1 MQERDREVVRAQFD
15 VYRAWYQE
23 GGLPALMR
31 QFSERHDSG
40 RELFFVRVVGPQRTG
55 LFVSFPPRFE
65 AFDLGELERMTPNEA
80 FGWLTV
86 PSRSRSGW
94 WLVATERLPD
104 GDWLQ
109 VGKTMDAQG
118 ALFAQFRD
126 VSLWV
131 MLVALALGI
140 AGGAWLTRRTLSP
153 IRKLIGA
160 VRQVIATGHMDERM
174 PEPKAHDELGE
185 LTRLFNVML
194 EKNGALINGMREA
207 LDNVAHDLR
216 TPLARFRSTAEAAL
230 EGPEDVAV
238 YRDALLD
245 SMEESERLLTMLNT
259 LMDISEAETGLM
271 QLDRQRFPLA
281 PLVAEIVEL
290 FELVAEDKGITQTT
304 EVPAELVCFAD
315 RNRLRQVLANLLD
328 NALKYT
334 PSGGNV
340 KISAH
345 AGVDGVVIV
354 CQDSGIGIF
363 AEDVAKIWD
372 RLYRADK
379 SRSQRGLGLGLS
391 LVRAF
396 MNAHGGRAEVQ
407 STPGQGST
415 FILYLPSAPDA
426 AQLISPPGPEP
437 VRGMTRSICARATQP
452 ERPSAVRTNTKLRS
466 AFFAVTISPST
477 RGKTCSALSA
487 GAMSAVTWEF
497 STTARLSSGQ
507 RSQSAV
513 VEISTATAHAALSTL
528 AGWRKRLGSSR
539 PTDVAPQTN
548 ASAREPLQ
556 AHSFIVSMRA
566 ADCHQAGV
574 GAARPAVSRTA
585 LRFAQWRDRAE
596 RAVAR
601 ARRRGLP
608 DQACLRVPT
617 RCHG

>member
-1 MQERDREVVRAQFD
+1 MPSSWFKNERRTFGFRMHVWFALVLIGLTAALFVAAYWLLFRAVQERDREVVRAQFD
-15 VYRAWYQE
+15 VYRTWYQE
-23 GGLPALMR
+23 GGLPALMQ
-31 QFSERHDSG
+31 QFSEVNYSG

-65 AFDLGELERMTPNEA
+65 AFDLAELERMSPNEA
-80 FGWLTV
+80 LGWLTV

-109 VGKTMDAQG
+109 VGKTLDAQG
-118 ALFAQFRD
+118 ALLTQFRD
-126 VSLWV
+126 VFLWV

-140 AGGAWLTRRTLSP
+140 GGGAWLTRRTLSP
-153 IRKLIGA
+153 IRTLIGA
-160 VRQVIATGHMDERM
+160 VRQVIATGHMDERV
-174 PEPKAHDELGE
+174 PEPEAHDELGE

-194 EKNGALINGMREA
+194 EKNKALINGMREA

-230 EGPEDVAV
+230 EGPEEAAV

-271 QLDRQRFPLA
+271 QLDRQHFSLT

-290 FELVAEDKGITQTT
+290 FELVAEDKRITQTT
-304 EVPAELVCFAD
+304 EVPVDLVCFAD

-334 PSGGNV
+334 PSGGSV

-345 AGVDGVVIV
+345 SEVDGVAIA
-354 CQDSGIGIF
+354 CRDSGIGIF
-363 AEDVAKIWD
+363 AEDVPKIWD

-396 MNAHGGRAEVQ
+396 INAHGGRAEVQ

-415 FILYLPSAPDA
+415 FTVHLPTAPGA
-426 AQLISPPGPEP
+426 AQPVNPPCPEP
-437 VRGMTRSICARATQP
+437 VRG
-452 ERPSAVRTNTKLRS
+452 
-466 AFFAVTISPST
+466 
-477 RGKTCSALSA
+477 
-487 GAMSAVTWEF
+487 
-497 STTARLSSGQ
+497 
-507 RSQSAV
+507 
-513 VEISTATAHAALSTL
+513 
-528 AGWRKRLGSSR
+528 
-539 PTDVAPQTN
+539 
-548 ASAREPLQ
+548 
-556 AHSFIVSMRA
+556 
-566 ADCHQAGV
+566 
-574 GAARPAVSRTA
+574 
-585 LRFAQWRDRAE
+585 
-596 RAVAR
+596 
-601 ARRRGLP
+601 
-608 DQACLRVPT
+608 
-617 RCHG
+617 

>member
-1 MQERDREVVRAQFD
+1 MHVWFALVLIALTAALFVAAYWLLFRAVQERDREVVRAQFY
-15 VYRAWYQE
+15 VYRTWYQE

-31 QFSERHDSG
+31 QFSELHDSG

-65 AFDLGELERMTPNEA
+65 DFDLGELERMTPKEA
-80 FGWLTV
+80 LAWLTV

-94 WLVATERLPD
+94 WLVATERQQD

-118 ALFAQFRD
+118 ALFARFRD

-131 MLVALALGI
+131 MFVALALGI

-153 IRKLIGA
+153 IRRLIGS

-174 PEPKAHDELGE
+174 PEPEVRDELGE
-185 LTRLFNVML
+185 LTHLFNVML
-194 EKNGALINGMREA
+194 EKNGALIKGMREA

-230 EGPEDVAV
+230 EGPEDIAV

-245 SMEESERLLTMLNT
+245 SMEESERLVTILNT

-304 EVPAELVCFAD
+304 EVPVDLVCFAD

-345 AGVDGVVIV
+345 VGVDGVVIA

-415 FILYLPSAPDA
+415 FILYLPSTPHP

-437 VRGMTRSICARATQP
+437 V
-452 ERPSAVRTNTKLRS
+452 
-466 AFFAVTISPST
+466 
-477 RGKTCSALSA
+477 
-487 GAMSAVTWEF
+487 
-497 STTARLSSGQ
+497 
-507 RSQSAV
+507 
-513 VEISTATAHAALSTL
+513 
-528 AGWRKRLGSSR
+528 
-539 PTDVAPQTN
+539 
-548 ASAREPLQ
+548 
-556 AHSFIVSMRA
+556 
-566 ADCHQAGV
+566 V
-574 GAARPAVSRTA
+574 G
-585 LRFAQWRDRAE
+585 
-596 RAVAR
+596 
-601 ARRRGLP
+601 
-608 DQACLRVPT
+608 
-617 RCHG
+617 

>member
-1 MQERDREVVRAQFD
+1 MPSSWLKSERRTFGFRMHVWFALVLIALTAALFVAAYWFLFRAVQERDREVVRAQFY
-15 VYRAWYQE
+15 VYRTWYQE
-23 GGLPALMR
+23 GGLPELMR
-31 QFSERHDSG
+31 QFSELHDSG

-65 AFDLGELERMTPNEA
+65 DFDLGELEQMTPKEA
-80 FGWLTV
+80 LAWLTV
-86 PSRSRSGW
+86 PSRSHSGW
-94 WLVATERLPD
+94 WLVATERLQD

-131 MLVALALGI
+131 MFAALALGI
-140 AGGAWLTRRTLSP
+140 GGGAWLTRRTLSP
-153 IRKLIGA
+153 IRKLIGS

-174 PEPKAHDELGE
+174 PEPEVHDELGE

-194 EKNGALINGMREA
+194 EKNGVLINGMREA

-216 TPLARFRSTAEAAL
+216 TPLTRFRSTAEVAL
-230 EGPEDVAV
+230 EGPEDIAV

-271 QLDRQRFPLA
+271 RLDRQRFPLA

-304 EVPAELVCFAD
+304 EVPVELVCFAD

-334 PSGGNV
+334 PSGGKV

-345 AGVDGVVIV
+345 PEVDGVAIV

-396 MNAHGGRAEVQ
+396 INAHGGRAEVQ

-415 FILYLPSAPDA
+415 FIVHLPTSPHAGQQPV
-426 AQLISPPGPEP
+426 SPPVPEP
-437 VRGMTRSICARATQP
+437 VRG
-452 ERPSAVRTNTKLRS
+452 
-466 AFFAVTISPST
+466 
-477 RGKTCSALSA
+477 
-487 GAMSAVTWEF
+487 
-497 STTARLSSGQ
+497 
-507 RSQSAV
+507 
-513 VEISTATAHAALSTL
+513 
-528 AGWRKRLGSSR
+528 
-539 PTDVAPQTN
+539 
-548 ASAREPLQ
+548 
-556 AHSFIVSMRA
+556 
-566 ADCHQAGV
+566 
-574 GAARPAVSRTA
+574 
-585 LRFAQWRDRAE
+585 
-596 RAVAR
+596 
-601 ARRRGLP
+601 
-608 DQACLRVPT
+608 
-617 RCHG
+617 

>member
-1 MQERDREVVRAQFD
+1 MHVWFALVLIGLTAALFAAAYWFLFRALQERDREVVRAQFD
-15 VYRAWYQE
+15 VYRAWYLE
-23 GGLPALMR
+23 GGLPALVR
-31 QFSERHDSG
+31 RFSERLYSG
-40 RELFFVRVVGPQRTG
+40 RELFFVRVVGPQQTG

-65 AFDLGELERMTPNEA
+65 DFDVGEVERMSPNQA
-80 FGWLTV
+80 LAWLTV

-109 VGKTMDAQG
+109 VGKTLDAQG
-118 ALFAQFRD
+118 ALFAKFRD

-153 IRKLIGA
+153 IRTLIVA
-160 VRQVIATGHMDERM
+160 VRRVIATGRMEERV
-174 PEPKAHDELGE
+174 PEPKVHDELGE
-185 LTRLFNVML
+185 LTHLFNVML
-194 EKNGALINGMREA
+194 EKNRALINGMREA

-216 TPLARFRSTAEAAL
+216 TPLARFRSTAETAL

-271 QLDRQRFPLA
+271 RLNRQIFPLA
-281 PLVAEIVEL
+281 PLAAETVEL
-290 FELVAEDKGITQTT
+290 FELVAEDKGITLTS
-304 EVPAELVCFAD
+304 EVPVELNCFGD

-334 PSGGNV
+334 PSGGKV

-345 AGVDGVVIV
+345 SEVDGVVMV

-363 AEDVAKIWD
+363 EEDVPKIWD

-396 MNAHGGRAEVQ
+396 INAHGGRAEVQ

-415 FILYLPSAPDA
+415 FIVHLPVPAAPI
-426 AQLISPPGPEP
+426 QLVSSPGPEP
-437 VRGMTRSICARATQP
+437 VR
-452 ERPSAVRTNTKLRS
+452 E
-466 AFFAVTISPST
+466 
-477 RGKTCSALSA
+477 
-487 GAMSAVTWEF
+487 
-497 STTARLSSGQ
+497 
-507 RSQSAV
+507 
-513 VEISTATAHAALSTL
+513 
-528 AGWRKRLGSSR
+528 
-539 PTDVAPQTN
+539 
-548 ASAREPLQ
+548 
-556 AHSFIVSMRA
+556 
-566 ADCHQAGV
+566 
-574 GAARPAVSRTA
+574 
-585 LRFAQWRDRAE
+585 
-596 RAVAR
+596 
-601 ARRRGLP
+601 
-608 DQACLRVPT
+608 
-617 RCHG
+617 

>member
-1 MQERDREVVRAQFD
+1 MPSSWFKSERRTFGFRMHVWFALVLIGLTVALFVAAYWLLFRAVQERDREVVRTQFD
-15 VYRAWYQE
+15 IYRTWYQE
-23 GGLPALMR
+23 GGLPALMQ
-31 QFSERHDSG
+31 QFSESNYSG

-65 AFDLGELERMTPNEA
+65 AFNLAELERMRPNEA
-80 FGWLTV
+80 LGWLTV
-86 PSRSRSGW
+86 PSRRRSGW

-109 VGKTMDAQG
+109 VGKTLDAQG
-118 ALFAQFRD
+118 ELFAQFRD

-140 AGGAWLTRRTLSP
+140 GGGAWLTRRSLSP
-153 IRKLIGA
+153 IRTLIGA
-160 VRQVIATGHMDERM
+160 VRKVIATGHMDERV
-174 PEPKAHDELGE
+174 PEPEAHDELGE
-185 LTRLFNVML
+185 LTCLFNVML
-194 EKNGALINGMREA
+194 EKNRALINGMREA

-230 EGPEDVAV
+230 EGPEDAAV

-304 EVPAELVCFAD
+304 EVPVDLVCFAD

-340 KISAH
+340 KISAQPK
-345 AGVDGVVIV
+345 VDGVEIV

-363 AEDVAKIWD
+363 AEDVPKIWD

-396 MNAHGGRAEVQ
+396 INAHGGRTEVQ
-407 STPGQGST
+407 SMPGQGSI
-415 FILYLPSAPDA
+415 FLVHLPTPPHT
-426 AQLISPPGPEP
+426 AQSVSPPDSEP
-437 VRGMTRSICARATQP
+437 VRG
-452 ERPSAVRTNTKLRS
+452 
-466 AFFAVTISPST
+466 
-477 RGKTCSALSA
+477 
-487 GAMSAVTWEF
+487 
-497 STTARLSSGQ
+497 
-507 RSQSAV
+507 
-513 VEISTATAHAALSTL
+513 
-528 AGWRKRLGSSR
+528 
-539 PTDVAPQTN
+539 
-548 ASAREPLQ
+548 
-556 AHSFIVSMRA
+556 
-566 ADCHQAGV
+566 
-574 GAARPAVSRTA
+574 
-585 LRFAQWRDRAE
+585 
-596 RAVAR
+596 
-601 ARRRGLP
+601 
-608 DQACLRVPT
+608 
-617 RCHG
+617 

>member
-1 MQERDREVVRAQFD
+1 MPSSWLKGERRTFGFRVHVWFALVLIGLTAALFAAAYWFLFRAVQERDREVVRAQFD

-23 GGLPALMR
+23 GGLAALMR
-31 QFSERHDSG
+31 QFSERHYSG
-40 RELFFVRVVGPQRTG
+40 RELFFVRVVGPQRAG
-55 LFVSFPPRFE
+55 LFVSFPPRFD

-153 IRKLIGA
+153 IRKLIDA

-174 PEPKAHDELGE
+174 PEPKAHDELSE

-194 EKNGALINGMREA
+194 EKNNALINGMREA

-216 TPLARFRSTAEAAL
+216 TPIARFRSTAETAL
-230 EGPEDVAV
+230 EAPEDVAV

-271 QLDRQRFPLA
+271 HLDRQRFLLA

-290 FELVAEDKGITQTT
+290 FELVAEDKEITQRT

-315 RNRLRQVLANLLD
+315 RNRLRQVLANLVD

-345 AGVDGVVIV
+345 SEVDGVAIV

-363 AEDVAKIWD
+363 AEDVPRIWD

-396 MNAHGGRAEVQ
+396 VNAHGGRAEVQ

-415 FILYLPSAPDA
+415 FIVHLPMPPHA
-426 AQLISPPGPEP
+426 AQPVSPPGPEP
-437 VRGMTRSICARATQP
+437 VR
-452 ERPSAVRTNTKLRS
+452 E
-466 AFFAVTISPST
+466 
-477 RGKTCSALSA
+477 
-487 GAMSAVTWEF
+487 
-497 STTARLSSGQ
+497 
-507 RSQSAV
+507 
-513 VEISTATAHAALSTL
+513 
-528 AGWRKRLGSSR
+528 
-539 PTDVAPQTN
+539 
-548 ASAREPLQ
+548 
-556 AHSFIVSMRA
+556 
-566 ADCHQAGV
+566 
-574 GAARPAVSRTA
+574 
-585 LRFAQWRDRAE
+585 
-596 RAVAR
+596 
-601 ARRRGLP
+601 
-608 DQACLRVPT
+608 
-617 RCHG
+617 

>member
-1 MQERDREVVRAQFD
+1 MPSSWLKSERRTFAFRMHVWFVLVLIASTAALFAAAYWFLFRAVQESDREVIRAQFD
-15 VYRAWYQE
+15 VYRTWYQE

-31 QFSERHDSG
+31 QFFEFHDSG
-40 RELFFVRVVGPQRTG
+40 RELFFVRVVGPERTS

-65 AFDLGELERMTPNEA
+65 AFDLGKLERMTPKEA
-80 FGWLTV
+80 LAWLTV

-94 WLVATERLPD
+94 WLVATERQPD

-118 ALFAQFRD
+118 ALFTRFRD

-131 MLVALALGI
+131 MFVALALGI

-153 IRKLIGA
+153 IRRLIGS

-174 PEPKAHDELGE
+174 PEPEVHDELGE

-194 EKNGALINGMREA
+194 EKNGALIKGMREA

-230 EGPEDVAV
+230 EGPEDIAV

-245 SMEESERLLTMLNT
+245 SMEESERLVTILNT

-304 EVPAELVCFAD
+304 EVPTELVCFAD

-340 KISAH
+340 KISAQ
-345 AGVDGVVIV
+345 AEVDAVAIV

-363 AEDVAKIWD
+363 AEEMPKIWD

-391 LVRAF
+391 LVRAII
-396 MNAHGGRAEVQ
+396 NAHGGRAEVQ

-415 FILYLPSAPDA
+415 FIVHMPTPPHAP
-426 AQLISPPGPEP
+426 QPVSPPDPEP
-437 VRGMTRSICARATQP
+437 VG
-452 ERPSAVRTNTKLRS
+452 
-466 AFFAVTISPST
+466 
-477 RGKTCSALSA
+477 G
-487 GAMSAVTWEF
+487 
-497 STTARLSSGQ
+497 
-507 RSQSAV
+507 
-513 VEISTATAHAALSTL
+513 
-528 AGWRKRLGSSR
+528 
-539 PTDVAPQTN
+539 
-548 ASAREPLQ
+548 
-556 AHSFIVSMRA
+556 
-566 ADCHQAGV
+566 
-574 GAARPAVSRTA
+574 
-585 LRFAQWRDRAE
+585 
-596 RAVAR
+596 
-601 ARRRGLP
+601 
-608 DQACLRVPT
+608 
-617 RCHG
+617 